1 MKKFIFLFSLLI
13 LTSAL
18 NAQQD
23 SAKIFRIKNQN
34 VEIGKYYEVIFPD
47 VVSSFGKL
55 VAVNKSSFL
64 ILEDKDIEEI
74 NFDDILKIIPIK
86 NYNPDDPNAHK
97 PVSIKPML
105 SFSTG
110 YLQRSYG
117 NSYVYPNS
125 STSKFSSLNFTG
137 DIFFKTSDDF
147 GLRIDVNYLHVF
159 GRFFTDNY
167 SYSDIYV
174 KKYIKTESDV
184 MDINLY
190 TLKTGI
196 AFGLLEYGYKFNTYC
211 YLGIGIGWKNQANTI
226 KHKYVTENN
235 VTTVTESSENEGIGA
250 MIGLHCQV
258 RLSYKISPKNK
269 IFLEPTIQYW
279 GQKVDLLYGINGG
292 ISFQL

>member
-1 MKKFIFLFSLLI
+1 MKKLIILFSLLI
-13 LTSAL
+13 LTSSL
-18 NAQQD
+18 KAQQD

-34 VEIGKYYEVIFPD
+34 AEIGKYYEVIFPD
-47 VVSSFGKL
+47 AVSSFGKL
-55 VAVNKSSFL
+55 IAVNKSSFL
-64 ILEDKDIEEI
+64 LLEDKDIEEI
-74 NFDDILKIIPIK
+74 NFDDIVKIIPIK

-97 PVSIKPML
+97 PVTIKPLL

-110 YLQRSYG
+110 YLQRNSG
-117 NSYVYPNS
+117 NSYYYLQG
-125 STSKFSSLNFTG
+125 STTKFSSLNFTG

-147 GLRIDVNYLHVF
+147 GLRIDVNYVHIF
-159 GRFFTDNY
+159 GRYFIDNY
-167 SYSDIYV
+167 NNTNIYGSTSV
-174 KKYIKTESDV
+174 RTESDV

-196 AFGLLEYGYKFNTYC
+196 AFGLLDYKYKINTYC

-226 KHKYVTENN
+226 KHKYITENN
-235 VTTVTESSENEGIGA
+235 VTTVTESSESEGNGA

-258 RLSYKISPKNK
+258 RLSYKISPKNR

-279 GQKVDLLYGINGG
+279 GQKVDLLFGINGG